1 MTQRDSLT
9 CAFHP
14 DRIALERCE
23 VCHKPLCAYCLYYTE
38 DGQRLCAEH
47 AAQARLL
54 GLHVEEP
61 GLYADQLLGAQVGAD
76 RKRKHE
82 HDYEAKGVYTG
93 NSTDLLGLIGLLI
106 GGVSLLACCGV
117 GYCLPIVGFV
127 VSLVALLNARH
138 AIDPRRTR
146 RLGIVGMVVS
156 GMWVLLIAAC
166 IAVYGLSLP
175 SALAT
180 FRSATWYFPTAVQ
193 ATDTPSPSVAPE
205 DLSNAALERELL
217 VLPSGANLKE

>member
-1 MTQRDSLT
+1 MTRWDSLT
-9 CAFHP
+9 CANHP

-23 VCHKPLCAYCLYYTE
+23 VCQKPLCAYCLYYTD

-47 AAQARLL
+47 AEQARQL
-54 GLHVEEP
+54 GMRIEEP
-61 GLYADQLLGAQVGAD
+61 GLYADQLLGAQAGAD

-82 HDYEAKGVYTG
+82 RDAEGVYSG
-93 NSTDLLGLIGLLI
+93 NSTDLLGLIGVLI
-106 GGVSLLACCGV
+106 GAISLIACCGA

-138 AIDPRRTR
+138 AVDPRRTR

-156 GMWVLLIAAC
+156 GIWVLLIAAC
-166 IAVYGLSLP
+166 FAVYGLSLS

-180 FRSATWYFPTAVQ
+180 FRSATWYFPTASQ
-193 ATDTPSPSVAPE
+193 ITDTPTPSPTPEIAMPDDVA
-205 DLSNAALERELL
+205 NAALPREEARLH
-217 VLPSGANLKE
+217 P